1 MEQES
6 IRIIGDTKAYANI
19 DVKKHHATFN
29 KTFQSL
35 GGFCMITA
43 GILAGLAL
51 SFRPDIAVPGS
62 VLLASWYPVHLALLL
77 AFTLSV
83 PGIIGIFSYL
93 KNETNMITQL
103 AYVIGIIGAV
113 WSVAIV
119 VIEMFVIPGVAAR
132 EEIQMPMMDMMAI
145 GSSLEALKPF
155 FFTAYFVWIGG
166 WVLIGLSL
174 AMSHKLPTYIGI
186 MLIISILLMSAFTMA
201 GFNSGMV
208 HIVLGLLLGTSWVL
222 AGNAIRKYE
231 APF

>member
-6 IRIIGDTKAYANI
+6 IRIIGDAKAYADI
-19 DVKKHHATFN
+19 DVKKHTTFN

-43 GILAGLAL
+43 GILAGIAMG
-51 SFRPDIAVPGS
+51 FRPDIKVPGS
-62 VLLASWYPVHLALLL
+62 VLLASWYPVHLALLM

-93 KNETNMITQL
+93 KNETGVVNQL
-103 AYVIGIIGAV
+103 AYIMGLVGAV

-119 VIEMFVIPGVAAR
+119 VIEMFVLPGIAAR

-145 GSSLEALKPF
+145 GSSLETLKPF
-155 FFTAYFVWIGG
+155 FFAAYFVWIGG
-166 WVLIGLSL
+166 WVLIGFSL
-174 AMSHKLPTYIGI
+174 AMSHKLPTYIGV
-186 MLIISILLMSAFTMA
+186 MLIVSVLLMSALTMA

-208 HIVLGLLLGTSWVL
+208 HIVMGLLLGASWVL
-222 AGNAIRKYE
+222 IGNSIRKYD